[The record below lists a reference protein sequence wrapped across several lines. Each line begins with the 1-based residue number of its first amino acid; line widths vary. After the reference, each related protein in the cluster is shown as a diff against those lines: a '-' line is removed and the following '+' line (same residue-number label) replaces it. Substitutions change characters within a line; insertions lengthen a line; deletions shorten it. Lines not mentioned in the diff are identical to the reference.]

1 MIIWNTRERNPRTK
15 VKPKILS
22 DNVFDSARFILTI
35 TPKTS
40 GIYQINVHKEFRR
53 HTGPLLDKM
62 LVTKPVLARLV
73 LTSVVNAEQEI
84 MPPSKRRQFVQDRS
98 KFIKTI
104 QNSAYYSSSEN
115 RNTRLFE
122 KSFK

>member
-22 DNVFDSARFILTI
+22 DKLFDAARFILTI

-40 GIYQINVHKEFRR
+40 GIYQVNVHKEFKR

-62 LVTKPVLARLV
+62 LVTKPVLERLI
-73 LTSVVNAEQEI
+73 LTSIVNAEQEI
-84 MPPSKRRQFVQDRS
+84 LPPSKRRQFVNKRS
-98 KFIKTI
+98 NFISTI
-104 QNSAYYSSSEN
+104 QNSAYGSSEN
-115 RNTRLFE
+115 RNVRLFE